1 MNMGDP
7 TTRLL
12 IALGFDPIAFVVSLG
27 LTIAGSALAVFM
39 LSAPARGR
47 LWAVAFLLVGG
58 SLLLAGGV
66 HAQRQEPAVVI
77 LCASGGVSRLS
88 DGGFL
93 ASGASCVLHDREGG
107 QASADSI
114 VVYDSSLGAP

>member
-1 MNMGDP
+1 MGDP
-7 TTRLL
+7 MTRLL
-12 IALGFDPIAFVVSLG
+12 IALGLDPLAFITSFG
-27 LTIAGSALAVFM
+27 FAIAGTALTAFM

-47 LWAVAFLLVGG
+47 LWAAAFLLVGG
-58 SLLLAGGV
+58 SLLLAGSV
-66 HAQRQEPAVVI
+66 RAQRQEPAVVI
-77 LCASGGVSRLS
+77 LCASGGVSRVN

-114 VVYDSSLGAP
+114 VVYDSSLGSP